1 MASIIVT
8 KHLHSRPQR
17 LLAISCAFFLI
28 ASVYD
33 LAFDISYLVIINK
46 TAFVDALERFL
57 IVFFNY
63 DMSLAVVFLL
73 YTAFPLVS
81 IGLAFYNSF
90 VSYTFITS
98 DDVCAMV
105 RRTKWT
111 NIALV
116 TIQWGSAAIAVLMY
130 VAVWKQVRRKH
141 KTKIPEP
148 TCKGAPHHQKM
159 GTERYYWDPKVVLIF
174 FICCV
179 VSLILILYITF
190 PAVNIAFSAYNS
202 FLTSDWVKDD
212 VVCLITRRSSL
223 TSNLLFASQWVAT
236 LIAILLYFRIYR
248 KIIRHVER
256 QRNSSPGSLSQ
267 QNYYRDRSVVSL
279 FFVCTTIPI
288 ILVCPT
294 IVVTLVSAIFGVHN
308 KVRGGNA
315 TLLAL
320 PRLDDSVYLDCLHTL
335 YT

>member
-1 MASIIVT
+1 MVDPTAPSHLETVETFELPTVMATLPIHIFNFLFVLVAMASIIVT

-46 TAFVDALERFL
+46 TVTVQQCSIMRNFAYNPIATQAFVDALERFL

-63 DMSLAVVFLL
+63 DMSLTIVFLL

-179 VSLILILYITF
+179 LPLILAVPSLALTIANDFEWYQNNVANVLAIAVLDMTTPVTWALYICY
-190 PAVNIAFSAYNS
+190 IGH
-202 FLTSDWVKDD
+202 
-212 VVCLITRRSSL
+212 IRRSFIDCVL
-223 TSNLLFASQWVAT
+223 CRAR
-236 LIAILLYFRIYR
+236 RIR
-248 KIIRHVER
+248 P
-256 QRNSSPGSLSQ
+256 SSPKSII
-267 QNYYRDRSVVSL
+267 
-279 FFVCTTIPI
+279 TTK
-288 ILVCPT
+288 L
-294 IVVTLVSAIFGVHN
+294 
-308 KVRGGNA
+308 
-315 TLLAL
+315 
-320 PRLDDSVYLDCLHTL
+320 
-335 YT
+335 